1 MKTLK
6 LVCMAMLVLTGAAV
20 GVAAQPL
27 RTDINPALIYGRAFL
42 AAPNLAQADSDYL
55 FTNGWDGQK
64 FPERFASLV
73 KEYDNEFELVCAAAQ
88 AKVPCDWG
96 VDMSPGPMTLLP
108 HLSRAKSVAV
118 TTRLRVMWH
127 LQNGRQTQACD
138 ELLGTFTLARNVSR
152 DGTLISSLV
161 QMAMEN
167 MIYSSIAANYGRF
180 SPENLKRLVDGM
192 DAAPPR
198 SVVALCIPTEKAFF
212 SDWAKNKI
220 VELQKQYPG
229 NDARVLDEIHQFMS
243 LDSPEGGETN
253 SWPRLLASAG
263 GTSDGFLKLLRDGEL
278 LYGRIV
284 AFLKLPYPEY
294 QNQEKAFLEEME
306 KSTNPIIAKTVPGIV
321 KSRQKEFRTQAS
333 QALVRA
339 AVEYKLHGDAGLKS
353 VNDPCGN
360 GPFAFKRFEFEG
372 VDRGFQLTSAF
383 NMGKNMAV
391 LIFVEKEGP
400 PFQVD
405 GNFPGRPL
413 PTAPPQ
419 Q

>member
-6 LVCMAMLVLTGAAV
+6 SICTTMLVLTAAAV
-20 GVAAQPL
+20 GVGAQAL

-55 FTNGWDGQK
+55 FTNGWNGQK
-64 FPERFASLV
+64 FPERFTNLV

-96 VDMSPGPMTLLP
+96 IDMSPGPMTLLP
-108 HLSRAKSVAV
+108 ALSRAKSVAV
-118 TTRLRVMWH
+118 TARLRVMWH

-138 ELLGTFTLARNVSR
+138 ELLGAYTLARNVSR

-167 MIYSSIAANYGRF
+167 IVYSSIAANYGRF

-192 DAAPPR
+192 DAAPAR
-198 SVVALCIPTEKAFF
+198 SAVASCIPTEKAFF

-220 VELQKQYPG
+220 VELQKKYPG
-229 NDARVLDEIHQFMS
+229 NDAKVLEEVHQFMS
-243 LDSPEGGETN
+243 FDSPEEGETN
-253 SWPRLLASAG
+253 SWPRLLEAAG
-263 GTSDGFLKLLRDGEL
+263 GTSGGILKLLQDGEL
-278 LYGRIV
+278 IYDKIV
-284 AFLKLPYPEY
+284 AFLKLPYSEY
-294 QNQEKAFLEEME
+294 QSQEQAFVDELE
-306 KSTNPIIAKTVPGIV
+306 KSTNPIVAKTVPGFV
-321 KSRQKEFRTQAS
+321 KSRQKEFRTQAT

-339 AVEYKLHGDAGLKS
+339 AVEFKLHGDAGLKS
-353 VNDPCGN
+353 VIDPCGN

-383 NMGKNMAV
+383 NMSKNMAV

-405 GNFPGRPL
+405 GNYPGRAL
-413 PTAPPQ
+413 PTAAPKQ
-419 Q
+419 